1 MANRIL
7 PLELIDKA
15 IGSQLWILM
24 RGKTEVVGT
33 LRVFDDYVSFALWSF
48 AQWSWCGQNLS
59 SVAVWHA
66 KCPELTH
73 SSFLFFLKLNIGQ
86 LGSGWRHWIY
96 SGRDGGRTGENGIE
110 EWNLI
115 EWESDCGVGTWG
127 CTAGRLV
134 GSTGVV
140 RMKWCS
146 SVHLLFL
153 HIIYWWTRG
162 IISKGTCVTSSFG
175 HSIRSVVCDVSQF
188 QIKILFVDAF

>member
-33 LRVFDDYVSFALWSF
+33 LRGFDDYVSFALWSF

-86 LGSGWRHWIY
+86 LGSG
-96 SGRDGGRTGENGIE
+96 
-110 EWNLI
+110 
-115 EWESDCGVGTWG
+115 
-127 CTAGRLV
+127 
-134 GSTGVV
+134 
-140 RMKWCS
+140 
-146 SVHLLFL
+146 
-153 HIIYWWTRG
+153 
-162 IISKGTCVTSSFG
+162 
-175 HSIRSVVCDVSQF
+175 
-188 QIKILFVDAF
+188 